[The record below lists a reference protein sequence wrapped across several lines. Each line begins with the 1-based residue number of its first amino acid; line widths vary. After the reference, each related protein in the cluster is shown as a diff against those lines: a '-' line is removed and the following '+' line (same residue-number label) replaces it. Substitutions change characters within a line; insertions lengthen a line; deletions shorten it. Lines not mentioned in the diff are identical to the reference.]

1 MTKVIKISRRSLVRL
16 VEQEL
21 ALEGIEWANVGGDG
35 RRWLGGMNLAKY
47 PGPWASG
54 HEPLIGD
61 DESSDELD
69 SDAGTHTISEEEEL
83 QMAENKITRRR
94 LRKIISE
101 ELSKVVMTREEM
113 LNLIQSELEDSED
126 SENYLTVNPQRKLAK
141 RREGG

>member
-1 MTKVIKISRRSLVRL
+1 MAKVIKISRRSLVRL

-61 DESSDELD
+61 EDPPGSDPE
-69 SDAGTHTISEEEEL
+69 
-83 QMAENKITRRR
+83 
-94 LRKIISE
+94 RK
-101 ELSKVVMTREEM
+101 
-113 LNLIQSELEDSED
+113 
-126 SENYLTVNPQRKLAK
+126 QRKKNGK
-141 RREGG
+141 RPCIEDGLKKTRGRK